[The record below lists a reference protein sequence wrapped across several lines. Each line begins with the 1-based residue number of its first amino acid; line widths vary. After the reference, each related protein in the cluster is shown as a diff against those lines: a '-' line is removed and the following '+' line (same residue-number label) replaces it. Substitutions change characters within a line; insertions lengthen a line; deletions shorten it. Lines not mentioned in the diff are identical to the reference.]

1 MALIPFPGSNAARTP
16 DEDLG
21 DELESDEA
29 GGKMSFLEH
38 LDELRQR
45 LIVSILAIVVGFLI
59 AFFFIEQIFAFVMKP
74 LQQILPAGGRLIY
87 TEATEAFMLQL
98 KMAALAGVVIA
109 APVIMWQL
117 WLFIAP
123 GLYSREKRF
132 ALPFVLF
139 STVFFV
145 AGVAF
150 SHYIVFPAAWKFFAS
165 FNNDYLEFM
174 PKVSEA
180 FGLYAYMLL
189 AFGIIF
195 QMPTLILALARMGV
209 VTAGFLWRHTKYAIL
224 IIFILSAVITPS
236 SDVVNQ
242 SLMAF
247 PMLALYLFSIGIAW
261 LFGRRKSPRSD
272 G

>member
-1 MALIPFPGSNAARTP
+1 MALIPFPGSNAARAQDDDP
-16 DEDLG
+16 E
-21 DELESDEA
+21 DELESEDG

-45 LIVSILAIVVGFLI
+45 LIVSIIAVVVGFLI
-59 AFFFIEQIFAFVMKP
+59 AFLFIDHIFAFVMRP
-74 LQQILPAGGRLIY
+74 LQEILPSGGRLIY

-98 KMAALAGVVIA
+98 KMAALAGVVLA

-139 STVFFV
+139 SSVFFV
-145 AGVAF
+145 GGVAF
-150 SHYIVFPAAWKFFAS
+150 SHYVVFPAAWKFFAS

-189 AFGIIF
+189 AFGINF
-195 QMPTLILALARMGV
+195 QMPSNPPPKVGDVISKDVRIHVADADGLVQDAQTVLEIHIV
-209 VTAGFLWRHTKYAIL
+209 
-224 IIFILSAVITPS
+224 SADPDDNKPPVCRVKP
-236 SDVVNQ
+236 
-242 SLMAF
+242 
-247 PMLALYLFSIGIAW
+247 W
-261 LFGRRKSPRSD
+261 LPQCQV
-272 G
+272 

>member
-1 MALIPFPGSNAARTP
+1 MALIPFPGSNAALTP
-16 DEDLG
+16 DDDPD
-21 DELESDEA
+21 DELESEDA

-45 LIVSILAIVVGFLI
+45 LIVSIIAVVVGFLI
-59 AFFFIEQIFAFVMKP
+59 AFVFIDYIFAFVMRP
-74 LQQILPAGGRLIY
+74 LQQILPSGGRLIY

-98 KMAALAGVVIA
+98 KMSALAGVVLA

-145 AGVAF
+145 GGVAF
-150 SHYIVFPAAWKFFAS
+150 AHYVVFPAAWKFFAS
-165 FNNDYLEFM
+165 FNNDYMEFM

-195 QMPTLILALARMGV
+195 QMPTLVLALARMGV

-224 IIFILSAVITPS
+224 LIFIASAVITPS

-242 SLMAF
+242 SLMAV
-247 PMLALYLFSIGIAW
+247 PMLALYLLSIGIAW
-261 LFGRRKSPRSD
+261 VFGRRRSRRID
-272 G
+272 D

>member
-1 MALIPFPGSNAARTP
+1 MALIPFPGSNAARAQDDDP
-16 DEDLG
+16 E
-21 DELESDEA
+21 DELESEDG

-45 LIVSILAIVVGFLI
+45 LIVSIIAVVVGFLI
-59 AFFFIEQIFAFVMKP
+59 AFLFIDHIFAFVMRP
-74 LQQILPAGGRLIY
+74 LQEILPSGGRLIY

-98 KMAALAGVVIA
+98 KMAALAGVVLA

-139 STVFFV
+139 SSVFFV
-145 AGVAF
+145 GGVAF
-150 SHYIVFPAAWKFFAS
+150 SHYVVFPAAWKFFAS

-195 QMPTLILALARMGV
+195 QMPTLVLALARMGV

-224 IIFILSAVITPS
+224 IIFIISAVITPS

-242 SLMAF
+242 SLMAV
-247 PMLALYLFSIGIAW
+247 PMLALYLLSIGIAW
-261 LFGRRKSPRSD
+261 AFGRRKSPSADR
-272 G
+272 